1 MDLFLCFL
9 FGFCFPVSVELAD
22 PVTSSGYRLWSGQGL
37 PPTHHLS
44 VCRLSV
50 CLSVSGCLPFYLSV
64 SLSVNM
70 LSVCLSDCL
79 YVTLSA
85 CLSICL
91 SVCLSLYLSVCLY
104 FCLSVV
110 SMFDVFIVFMFCLSV
125 CLSVCLYLISM
136 CGKFLNVLYVYV
148 FVCVP
153 IPVLSLCIVYAK
165 ILPPPHVICRPLSSC

>member
-50 CLSVSGCLPFYLSV
+50 CLSVSGCLPFCLSV

-70 LSVCLSDCL
+70 
-79 YVTLSA
+79 YA
-85 CLSICL
+85 CLS
-91 SVCLSLYLSVCLY
+91 VWLSL
-104 FCLSVV
+104 
-110 SMFDVFIVFMFCLSV
+110 CLSV
-125 CLSVCLYLISM
+125 CLSVYLPVCLSVCNFDCFLSVCLLSLCMMYFCLYVLSVSLYICMFFCLYVLSVCLFVRLYLIAM
-136 CGKFLNVLYVYV
+136 C
-148 FVCVP
+148 
-153 IPVLSLCIVYAK
+153 
-165 ILPPPHVICRPLSSC
+165 